1 MRSAGCWCDDVLEY
15 VLALQE
21 VAIVV
26 IGQTSHE
33 GADRSTLSLD
43 QSDLVTS
50 VAAAQRN
57 TIVVAISP
65 GPFLTPWRASVAAI
79 VDFGFPGEQAGGAVV
94 DVLFG
99 DVNPAGKS
107 PHTMP
112 TKENEMEMT
121 PRQYPGIGPPD
132 SDDAAVTGGGFAPC
146 ANPVPTDSATGLNPQ
161 GGTGGSDCV
170 PTKAYYDERLLVGYR
185 WYDQHQVTPAFPFG
199 AKRQRLCYAFRLSRQ
214 ARGKHKRALRN
225 THNLDAAV
233 RRPRFELHHFQLLRP
248 AGQCHRGLLHRGQQ
262 RESGR
267 LRGVPALSDLSTQR
281 RGATSAAQ
289 GLSQGRTVAARGDN
303 AG

>member
-1 MRSAGCWCDDVLEY
+1 

-43 QSDLVTS
+43 QSDLVAA

-79 VDFGFPGEQAGGAVV
+79 VDFGFPGEQAGGAVA

-112 TKENEMEMT
+112 NKENEMEMT
-121 PRQYPGIGPPD
+121 PRQYPGVGPPD
-132 SDDAAVTGGGFAPC
+132 TDSDDDAAVTSGGEIAPC

-185 WYDQHQVTPAFPFG
+185 WYDQHEVTPAFPFG
-199 AKRQRLCYAFRLSRQ
+199 AKRKRLCC
-214 ARGKHKRALRN
+214 
-225 THNLDAAV
+225 AV
-233 RRPRFELHHFQLLRP
+233 SL
-248 AGQCHRGLLHRGQQ
+248 
-262 RESGR
+262 
-267 LRGVPALSDLSTQR
+267 
-281 RGATSAAQ
+281 
-289 GLSQGRTVAARGDN
+289 
-303 AG
+303 